1 MNNDYHLEFLLMHN
15 YQAKS
20 PQPRILSPSK
30 IQLEMPKS
38 CRLSSKKENKIS
50 ISSINIQLITFNT
63 GMEDPEAKPI
73 KVVIYRCKII
83 DVKIQIHATAP
94 SITLLLLRAWAW
106 TQRKQPHCLQS
117 TILQF
122 TVQIF
127 SITNSPSSKAIQQ
140 SPKKTE

>member
-1 MNNDYHLEFLLMHN
+1 MHN

-50 ISSINIQLITFNT
+50 LSSINIQLITFNT

-83 DVKIQIHATAP
+83 DVKIQHHATAP
-94 SITLLLLRAWAW
+94 SITLLLLLLRAWARTW

-127 SITNSPSSKAIQQ
+127 SITNSPSSKAIQ
-140 SPKKTE
+140 